1 MTFAEKNEMRYFGVI
16 VFGFLMA
23 ISMLAV
29 LWISHGAG
37 VGNGAAMAMGLAAS
51 PFLYMIFVGPFAI
64 LFVVSLIRIRKQ

>member
-1 MTFAEKNEMRYFGVI
+1 
-16 VFGFLMA
+16 
-23 ISMLAV
+23 MLAV

-64 LFVVSLIRIRKQ
+64 LFVVSLIRSRKQ